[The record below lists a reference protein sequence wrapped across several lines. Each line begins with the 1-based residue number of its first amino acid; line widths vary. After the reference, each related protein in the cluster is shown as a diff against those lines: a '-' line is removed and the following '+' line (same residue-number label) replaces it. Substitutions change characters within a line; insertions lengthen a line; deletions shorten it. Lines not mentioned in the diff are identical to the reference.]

1 MDTPKTLEAQRLPTP
16 KPSARRA
23 EGGKKP
29 KGGKTPAKDRP
40 SPAAALAGDV
50 TQLRLLLKDVSDAVF
65 ARLDAEAAAV
75 LTALDEGAL
84 PGDVPALPSAEQIR
98 VLRTVVAELKVKPRK
113 GRVKD
118 LGRLEAVLKVLTA
131 RLLP

>member
-1 MDTPKTLEAQRLPTP
+1 METPKTKTARRPPTP

-23 EGGKKP
+23 GRRKEANGGKA
-29 KGGKTPAKDRP
+29 PAGNRP

-50 TQLRLLLKDVSDAVF
+50 AQLRLLLKDVSDSVF
-65 ARLDAEAAAV
+65 SRLDAEAAAV
-75 LTALDEGAL
+75 LTALDEAAV
-84 PGDVPALPSAEQIR
+84 PGDAPALPSAERIR
-98 VLRTVVAELKVKPRK
+98 VLRAAVADLKVKPRK

-118 LGRLEAVLKVLTA
+118 LGRLEAVLEVLTA